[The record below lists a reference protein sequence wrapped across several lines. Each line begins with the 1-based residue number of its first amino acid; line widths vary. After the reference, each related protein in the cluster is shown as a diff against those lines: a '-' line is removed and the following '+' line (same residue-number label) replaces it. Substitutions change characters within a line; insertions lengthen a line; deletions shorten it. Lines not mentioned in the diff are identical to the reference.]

1 MKNKICIVMIL
12 VLAAIFAVSTYLF
25 VTENMQDK
33 KQLDEFESIAQAVED
48 SEQCSDNKY
57 SDLYA
62 QNNDFIGWIKIEDTV
77 IDYPVMQSKNSPNFY
92 LDHNFSKE
100 YSRFGVPYM
109 QENCS
114 LSSDNIIVYGHNMK
128 NKSMFNGLTKYKD
141 KDFYNTHRYIQF
153 DTLSEQRKYEVICA
167 FKTVAYTDN
176 GFQYYNFVKANTEED
191 FRAYIEKCQALSF
204 YDTSVSA
211 EYGDKLIT
219 LSTCEYSQNNGRLA
233 VVAKLIEVND
243 YET

>member
-12 VLAAIFAVSTYLF
+12 VLTAIFAVSTYLF
-25 VTENMQDK
+25 VTENIQDK

-77 IDYPVMQSKNSPNFY
+77 IDYPVMQSKDSPNFY
-92 LDHNFSKE
+92 LDHNFIKE

-128 NKSMFNGLTKYKD
+128 NKSMFNELTKYKN
-141 KDFYNTHRYIQF
+141 KDFYNTHRYIQL

-167 FKTVAYTDN
+167 FKTVAYINN
-176 GFQYYNFVKANTEED
+176 GFQYYNFVNSNTEED
-191 FRAYIEKCQALSF
+191 FSAYIEKCQALSF
-204 YDTSVSA
+204 YDTGVRA

-219 LSTCEYSQNNGRLA
+219 LSTCEYSQNNGRLV

>member
-12 VLAAIFAVSTYLF
+12 VLTAIFAVSTYLF
-25 VTENMQDK
+25 VKENMQDK

-48 SEQCSDNKY
+48 SRQCSDNKY
-57 SDLYA
+57 ADLYA

-77 IDYPVMQSKNSPNFY
+77 IDYPVMQSKDSPDFY
-92 LDHNFSKE
+92 LKHNFNKA

-128 NKSMFNGLTKYKD
+128 NKSMFNELTKYKD

-153 DTLSEQRKYEVICA
+153 DTLSEQRIYEVICA
-167 FKTVAYTDN
+167 FKTVAYTSN

-204 YDTSVSA
+204 YDTGVNA

-219 LSTCEYSQNNGRLA
+219 LSTCEYSQNNGRLV
-233 VVAKLIEVND
+233 VVAKLIEVNS

>member
-12 VLAAIFAVSTYLF
+12 ALTAIFAVSTYIF
-25 VTENMQDK
+25 VTDSLDDK

-48 SEQCSDNKY
+48 SGQCSNNKY
-57 SDLYA
+57 ADLYA
-62 QNNDFIGWIKIEDTV
+62 QNNDFIGWIKIKDTV
-77 IDYPVMQSKNSPNFY
+77 IDYPVMQSKDSPNFY
-92 LDHNFSKE
+92 LDHNSNKE

-109 QENCS
+109 QENCN
-114 LSSDNIIVYGHNMK
+114 LQSDNIVIYGHNMK

-141 KDFYNTHRYIQF
+141 KDFYNAHRYIQL

-167 FKTVAYTDN
+167 FKTVAYANN
-176 GFQYYNFVKANTEED
+176 GFKYYEFVDADSQED
-191 FRAYIEKCQALSF
+191 FSAYIEKCQALSF
-204 YDTSVSA
+204 YDTGVRA

-219 LSTCEYSQNNGRLA
+219 LSTCEYSQNNGRFV
-233 VVAKLIEVND
+233 VVAKLIEANS

>member
-33 KQLDEFESIAQAVED
+33 KQLDEFESIAQTVED

-77 IDYPVMQSKNSPNFY
+77 IDYPVMQSKDSPDFY
-92 LDHNFSKE
+92 LKHNFNKA

-128 NKSMFNGLTKYKD
+128 NKSMFNELTKYKN

-153 DTLSEQRKYEVICA
+153 DTLSEQRKYEVIGA
-167 FKTVAYTDN
+167 FKTVAYTSN

-204 YDTSVSA
+204 YDTGISA
-211 EYGDKLIT
+211 EYGDELIT
-219 LSTCEYSQNNGRLA
+219 LSTCEYSQNNGRLV

>member
-12 VLAAIFAVSTYLF
+12 VLTAIFAVSTYLF
-25 VTENMQDK
+25 VTENIQDK
-33 KQLDEFESIAQAVED
+33 KQLDEFEGIAQAVED
-48 SEQCSDNKY
+48 SGQCSDNKFA
-57 SDLYA
+57 DLYA

-77 IDYPVMQSKNSPNFY
+77 IDYPVMQSKDNPNFY
-92 LDHNFSKE
+92 LDHNFNKE

-128 NKSMFNGLTKYKD
+128 NKSMFNELTNYKD
-141 KDFYNTHRYIQF
+141 KDFYNAHRYIQL
-153 DTLSEQRKYEVICA
+153 DTLTEQRTYEVISA
-167 FKTVAYTDN
+167 FKTVAYANN
-176 GFQYYNFVKANTEED
+176 GFKYYEFVDADSQED
-191 FRAYIEKCQALSF
+191 FSAYIEKCQALSF
-204 YDTSVSA
+204 YDTGVRA

-219 LSTCEYSQNNGRLA
+219 LSTCEYSKNNGRFV
-233 VVAKLIEVND
+233 VVAKLIEVNS

>member
-12 VLAAIFAVSTYLF
+12 VLAAIFAVSTYIF
-25 VTENMQDK
+25 VYDNLDDK

-48 SEQCSDNKY
+48 SGQCSDNKFA
-57 SDLYA
+57 DLYA
-62 QNNDFIGWIKIEDTV
+62 QNNDFIGWIKIDDTV
-77 IDYPVMQSKNSPNFY
+77 IDYPVMQSKDSPNFY
-92 LDHNFSKE
+92 LDHNFNKE

-109 QENCS
+109 QENCN
-114 LSSDNIIVYGHNMK
+114 LQSDNIVIYGHNMK

-141 KDFYNTHRYIQF
+141 KDFYNAHRYIQL

-167 FKTVAYTDN
+167 FKTVAYANN
-176 GFQYYNFVKANTEED
+176 GFKYYEFVNADSQED
-191 FRAYIEKCQALSF
+191 FSAYIEKCQALSF
-204 YDTSVSA
+204 YDTGANA

-219 LSTCEYSQNNGRLA
+219 LSTCEYSQNNGRFV
-233 VVAKLIEVND
+233 VVAKLIEANS

>member
-12 VLAAIFAVSTYLF
+12 VLTAIFAVSTYF
-25 VTENMQDK
+25 IVTESMQDK
-33 KQLDEFESIAQAVED
+33 KQMNEFERIAQAVDD

-57 SDLYA
+57 ADLYE
-62 QNNDFIGWIKIEDTV
+62 QNNDFIGWLKIDDT
-77 IDYPVMQSKNSPNFY
+77 IINYPVMQSKDNPNYY
-92 LDHNFSKE
+92 LNHNFNKE
-100 YSRFGVPYM
+100 YSRFGVPYI

-128 NKSMFNGLTKYKD
+128 NKSMFNELTKYSS
-141 KDFYNTHRYIQF
+141 KDFYDNHKFIKF
-153 DTLSEQRKYEVICA
+153 DTLSEKRTYEVICA
-167 FKTVAYTDN
+167 FKTVAYTSN
-176 GFQYYNFVKANTEED
+176 GFDYYSFVNANTEKD
-191 FRAYIEKCQALSF
+191 FSAYIEKCKALSF
-204 YDTSVSA
+204 YDTGVNA

-219 LSTCEYSQNNGRLA
+219 LSTCEYSQKNGRFV

>member
-12 VLAAIFAVSTYLF
+12 VLTAIFAVSTYIF
-25 VTENMQDK
+25 VSDTLDDK
-33 KQLDEFESIAQAVED
+33 KQTDEFESIAQAVED
-48 SEQCSDNKY
+48 SGQCSDNKY
-57 SDLYA
+57 ADLYA

-77 IDYPVMQSKNSPNFY
+77 IDYAVMQSKDSPNFY
-92 LDHNFSKE
+92 LDHNFNKE

-109 QENCS
+109 QENCN
-114 LSSDNIIVYGHNMK
+114 LKSDNIVIYGHNMK

-141 KDFYNTHRYIQF
+141 KDFYTTHRYIQL

-167 FKTVAYTDN
+167 FKTVAYANN
-176 GFQYYNFVKANTEED
+176 GFKYYEFVDADSQED
-191 FRAYIEKCQALSF
+191 FSAYIEKCQALSF
-204 YDTSVSA
+204 YDTGVRA

-219 LSTCEYSQNNGRLA
+219 LSTCEYSQNNGRFA
-233 VVAKLIEVND
+233 VVAKLIEANN

>member
-1 MKNKICIVMIL
+1 MKNKICIIMIL
-12 VLAAIFAVSTYLF
+12 VLTAIFAVSTYFL
-25 VTENMQDK
+25 VTESMQDK
-33 KQLDEFESIAQAVED
+33 KQMNEFESIAQAVED
-48 SEQCSDNKY
+48 SGQCSDNKY
-57 SDLYA
+57 ADLYA

-77 IDYPVMQSKNSPNFY
+77 IDYPVMQSKDSPDFY
-92 LDHNFSKE
+92 LKHNFNKA

-109 QENCS
+109 QEDCN
-114 LSSDNIIVYGHNMK
+114 LQSDNIIVYGHNMK

-167 FKTVAYTDN
+167 FKTVAYTSN
-176 GFQYYNFVKANTEED
+176 GFQYYNFVTANTKED
-191 FRAYIEKCQALSF
+191 FRVYIEKCQAFSF

-219 LSTCEYSQNNGRLA
+219 LSTCEYSQNNGRLV